1 MTLLVKTILPE
12 LDKNSAGKIEKNKGT
27 QMAIVNGYASLADVK
42 ASARI
47 TDTVDDA
54 LLELAVES
62 ASRLVDSY
70 TQRYFYNAG
79 TATRLFAPQ
88 DSYVT
93 EIDDLIS
100 LSVLQTSDGD
110 DFGTT
115 WAAKDYQLEP
125 LNGHVDG
132 LTGHPA
138 TRIRAVDDFL
148 FNVLDLEATVR
159 ITGVWGW
166 SAVPTAVK
174 QATVIQAARIFK
186 RNDSPTGI
194 VGFGDMGAV
203 RVGVQ
208 LDPDVKHLIDVYRKV
223 RFA

>member
-1 MTLLVKTILPE
+1 
-12 LDKNSAGKIEKNKGT
+12 
-27 QMAIVNGYASLADVK
+27 MAIVNGYCSLAEIK

-47 TDTVDDA
+47 SDSVDDS

-62 ASRLVDSY
+62 ASRMVDSY

-79 TATRLFAPQ
+79 TATRLFVPQ

-93 EIDDLIS
+93 EIDDSIS
-100 LSVLQTSDGD
+100 ISVLQTSDGD
-110 DFGTT
+110 TFGTT

-125 LNGHVDG
+125 LNGNVDG

-148 FNVLDLEATVR
+148 FTVLDGEATVR

-166 SAVPTAVK
+166 SAVPIAVK

-186 RNDSPTGI
+186 RNDSPLGI
-194 VGFGDMGAV
+194 AGFGELGAV

>member
-1 MTLLVKTILPE
+1 
-12 LDKNSAGKIEKNKGT
+12 
-27 QMAIVNGYASLADVK
+27 MAIVNGYCTLAEIK

-47 TDTVDDA
+47 TDSVDDT

-62 ASRLVDSY
+62 ASRMVDSY

-88 DSYVT
+88 DSYVA
-93 EIDDLIS
+93 EIDDLVS
-100 LSVLQTSDGD
+100 LTTLQTSDGD

-125 LNGHVDG
+125 LNGNVDG

-138 TRIRAVDDFL
+138 TRIRAVDDFI
-148 FNVLDLEATVR
+148 FNVLDGEATVKV
-159 ITGVWGW
+159 IGVWGW
-166 SAVPTAVK
+166 SAVPIAVK

-186 RNDSPTGI
+186 RNDSPLGI
-194 VGFGDMGAV
+194 AGFGEMGAV

>member
-1 MTLLVKTILPE
+1 
-12 LDKNSAGKIEKNKGT
+12 
-27 QMAIVNGYASLADVK
+27 MAIVNGYCSLAEIK

-47 TDTVDDA
+47 TDNVDDT

-62 ASRLVDSY
+62 AS
-70 TQRYFYNAG
+70 
-79 TATRLFAPQ
+79 ATRLFAPQ
-88 DSYVT
+88 DSYVA
-93 EIDDLIS
+93 EIDDLVS
-100 LSVLQTSDGD
+100 LTTLQTSDGD

-125 LNGHVDG
+125 LNGNVDG
-132 LTGHPA
+132 LTGHPS
-138 TRIRAVDDFL
+138 TRIRAVDDFI
-148 FNVLDLEATVR
+148 FNVLDGEATVR
-159 ITGVWGW
+159 VVGVWGW
-166 SAVPTAVK
+166 SAVPVAVK

-186 RNDSPTGI
+186 RNDSPLGI
-194 VGFGDMGAV
+194 AGFGEMGAV

>member
-1 MTLLVKTILPE
+1 L
-12 LDKNSAGKIEKNKGT
+12 
-27 QMAIVNGYASLADVK
+27 AIVNGYCSLAEVK

-62 ASRLVDSY
+62 ASRLVDTY

-79 TATRLFAPQ
+79 TATRLFVPL
-88 DSYVT
+88 DNYVT

-100 LSVLQTSDGD
+100 LSALETSDGD
-110 DFGTT
+110 EFGTT
-115 WAAKDYQLEP
+115 WDTKDYQLEP

-132 LTGHPA
+132 ITNHPA
-138 TRIRAVDDFL
+138 TRIRAVDDYL
-148 FNVLDLEATVR
+148 FNVLDKEATVR
-159 ITGVWGW
+159 VTGVYGW
-166 SAVPTAVK
+166 SAVPTAIK

-194 VGFGDMGAV
+194 VGFGDMGAI

>member
-1 MTLLVKTILPE
+1 LASDSTGHLP
-12 LDKNSAGKIEKNKGT
+12 SRIEENKGKNL
-27 QMAIVNGYASLADVK
+27 AIVNGYCSLAEVK

-47 TDTVDDA
+47 TDNVDDA

-70 TQRYFYNAG
+70 TQRNFYNAG
-79 TATRLFAPQ
+79 TATRLFVPQ

-93 EIDDLIS
+93 EIDDLIT
-100 LSVLQTSDGD
+100 LSTLQTSDGD
-110 DFGTT
+110 NFGTT

-125 LNGHVDG
+125 LNGVVDG
-132 LTGHPA
+132 LTGHPT

-148 FNVLDLEATVR
+148 FYMLEGEATVR

-186 RNDSPTGI
+186 RNDSPLGI
-194 VGFGDMGAV
+194 AGFGEMGAV

>member
-1 MTLLVKTILPE
+1 
-12 LDKNSAGKIEKNKGT
+12 
-27 QMAIVNGYASLADVK
+27 MAIVNGYASLSDVK

-47 TDTVDDA
+47 TDSVDDA

-79 TATRLFAPQ
+79 TATRIFAPL
-88 DSYVT
+88 DNYVA

-100 LSVLQTSDGD
+100 LTLLETSDGD
-110 DFGTT
+110 TFGTT

-132 LTGHPA
+132 LTNHPA

-148 FNVLDLEATVR
+148 FNLLDQEATVR
-159 ITGVWGW
+159 VTGVWGW

-174 QATVIQAARIFK
+174 QATVIQAARIFR
-186 RNDSPTGI
+186 RNDSPLGI
-194 VGFGDMGAV
+194 AGFGDMGAV

>member
-1 MTLLVKTILPE
+1 
-12 LDKNSAGKIEKNKGT
+12 
-27 QMAIVNGYASLADVK
+27 MAIVNGYCSLAEIK

-47 TDTVDDA
+47 TDNVDDT

-62 ASRLVDSY
+62 ASRMVDSY

-88 DSYVT
+88 DSYVA
-93 EIDDLIS
+93 EIDDLIT
-100 LSVLQTSDGD
+100 LTTLQTSDGD

-125 LNGHVDG
+125 LNGNVDG

-148 FNVLDLEATVR
+148 FNVLDGEATVR
-159 ITGVWGW
+159 VIGTWGW
-166 SAVPTAVK
+166 SAVPVAVK

-186 RNDSPTGI
+186 RNDSPLGI
-194 VGFGDMGAV
+194 AGFGDMGAI

>member
-1 MTLLVKTILPE
+1 
-12 LDKNSAGKIEKNKGT
+12 
-27 QMAIVNGYASLADVK
+27 MAIVNGYASLSEVK

-47 TDTVDDA
+47 TDNVDDA

-79 TATRLFAPQ
+79 TATRLYSPQ
-88 DSYVT
+88 DSYIT
-93 EIDDLIS
+93 EIDDLVT
-100 LSVLQTSDGD
+100 LTTLQTSDGD
-110 DFGTT
+110 NFGTT
-115 WAAKDYQLEP
+115 WASKDYQLEP
-125 LNGHVDG
+125 LNGIVDG
-132 LTGHPA
+132 LTGYPA

-148 FNVLDLEATVR
+148 FNFLDGEATVR

-166 SAVPTAVK
+166 SAVPVAIK
-174 QATVIQAARIFK
+174 QATVIQASRIFK
-186 RNDSPTGI
+186 RNDSPLGI
-194 VGFGDMGAV
+194 AGFGDMGAV

>member
-1 MTLLVKTILPE
+1 
-12 LDKNSAGKIEKNKGT
+12 
-27 QMAIVNGYASLADVK
+27 MAIVNGYCSLAEIK

-47 TDTVDDA
+47 TDNVDDT

-62 ASRLVDSY
+62 ASRMVDSY

-88 DSYVT
+88 DSYVA
-93 EIDDLIS
+93 EIDDLIT
-100 LSVLQTSDGD
+100 LTTLQTSDGD

-125 LNGHVDG
+125 LNGNVDG
-132 LTGHPA
+132 LTGHPT
-138 TRIRAVDDFL
+138 TRIRAVDDFI
-148 FNVLDLEATVR
+148 FNVLDGEATVR
-159 ITGVWGW
+159 VVGVWGW

-186 RNDSPTGI
+186 RNDSPLGI
-194 VGFGDMGAV
+194 AGFGEMGAI

>member
-1 MTLLVKTILPE
+1 
-12 LDKNSAGKIEKNKGT
+12 
-27 QMAIVNGYASLADVK
+27 MAIVNGYCSLAEIK

-47 TDTVDDA
+47 SDSVDDS

-62 ASRLVDSY
+62 ASRMVDSY

-88 DSYVT
+88 DSYVA

-100 LSVLQTSDGD
+100 LTTLQTSDGD

-125 LNGHVDG
+125 LNGNVDG

-138 TRIRAVDDFL
+138 TRIRAVDDFI
-148 FNVLDLEATVR
+148 FNVLDGEATVR
-159 ITGVWGW
+159 VVGVWGW
-166 SAVPTAVK
+166 SAVPIAVK

-186 RNDSPTGI
+186 RNDSPLGI
-194 VGFGDMGAV
+194 AGFGEMGAV

>member
-1 MTLLVKTILPE
+1 
-12 LDKNSAGKIEKNKGT
+12 
-27 QMAIVNGYASLADVK
+27 MAITNGYCSLAEVK

-47 TDTVDDA
+47 TDNVDDA

-70 TQRYFYNAG
+70 PQRYFYNAG

-88 DSYVT
+88 DSYVA
-93 EIDDLIS
+93 EIDDLIT
-100 LSVLQTSDGD
+100 LTTLQTSDGD

-125 LNGHVDG
+125 LNGNVDG

-138 TRIRAVDDFL
+138 TRIRAVDDFI
-148 FNVLDLEATVR
+148 FNVLDGEATVKV
-159 ITGVWGW
+159 IGVWGW

-186 RNDSPTGI
+186 RNDSPLGI
-194 VGFGDMGAV
+194 AGFGEMGAV

>member
-1 MTLLVKTILPE
+1 MP
-12 LDKNSAGKIEKNKGT
+12 
-27 QMAIVNGYASLADVK
+27 IVNGYASLADVK

-47 TDTVDDA
+47 PSADTVDDG

-88 DSYVT
+88 DNYVT

-100 LSVLQTSDGD
+100 LSVLQTSDGETFD
-110 DFGTT
+110 TT
-115 WAAKDYQLEP
+115 WDATDYQLEP

-138 TRIRAVDDFL
+138 TRIRAIDDFL
-148 FNVLDLEATVR
+148 FNLLDQEATVR
-159 ITGVWGW
+159 VTGVWGW
-166 SAVPTAVK
+166 SAVPTAVR

-186 RNDSPTGI
+186 RNDSPLGI
-194 VGFGDMGAV
+194 AGFGDMGAV

>member
-1 MTLLVKTILPE
+1 L
-12 LDKNSAGKIEKNKGT
+12 
-27 QMAIVNGYASLADVK
+27 AIVNGYCSLADVK

-47 TDTVDDA
+47 TDTVDDS

-79 TATRLFAPQ
+79 TATRIFVPL
-88 DSYVT
+88 DNYVT

-100 LSVLQTSDGD
+100 LSVLETSDGD
-110 DFGTT
+110 EYGTT
-115 WAAKDYQLEP
+115 WAGKDYQLEP
-125 LNGHVDG
+125 LNGNVDG
-132 LTGHPA
+132 LTNHPA

-159 ITGVWGW
+159 VTGVWGW

-194 VGFGDMGAV
+194 VGFGEMGAV

>member
-1 MTLLVKTILPE
+1 
-12 LDKNSAGKIEKNKGT
+12 
-27 QMAIVNGYASLADVK
+27 MAIVNGYCSLAEVK

-47 TDTVDDA
+47 TDGVDDT

-79 TATRLFAPQ
+79 TATRLFVPQ

-93 EIDDLIS
+93 ELDDLIT
-100 LSVLQTSDGD
+100 LTTLETSDGD
-110 DFGTT
+110 NFGTT

-125 LNGHVDG
+125 LNGVVDG
-132 LTGHPA
+132 LTSHPA
-138 TRIRAVDDFL
+138 TRVRAVDDFL
-148 FNVLDLEATVR
+148 FNILDGEATVR
-159 ITGVWGW
+159 VAGVWGW
-166 SAVPTAVK
+166 SAVPTAIK

-194 VGFGDMGAV
+194 VGFGEMGAV
-203 RVGVQ
+203 RVGAQ
-208 LDPDVKHLIDVYRKV
+208 LDPDVKHLIEPYRKV

>member
-1 MTLLVKTILPE
+1 L
-12 LDKNSAGKIEKNKGT
+12 
-27 QMAIVNGYASLADVK
+27 AIVNGYCSLADVK

-79 TATRLFAPQ
+79 TATRIFVPL
-88 DSYVT
+88 DNYVT

-100 LSVLQTSDGD
+100 LSVLETSDGD
-110 DFGTT
+110 DYGTT

-125 LNGHVDG
+125 LNGNVDG
-132 LTGHPA
+132 LTNHPA

-159 ITGVWGW
+159 VTGVWGW

-194 VGFGDMGAV
+194 VGFGDMGAI

>member
-1 MTLLVKTILPE
+1 
-12 LDKNSAGKIEKNKGT
+12 
-27 QMAIVNGYASLADVK
+27 MAIVNGYCSLAEIK

-62 ASRLVDSY
+62 ASRMVDSY

-88 DSYVT
+88 DSYVS
-93 EIDDLIS
+93 EIDDLIT
-100 LSVLQTSDGD
+100 LTTLQTSDGD
-110 DFGTT
+110 NFGTT

-125 LNGHVDG
+125 LNGNVDG
-132 LTGHPA
+132 LTGHPT
-138 TRIRAVDDFL
+138 TRIRAVDDFI
-148 FNVLDLEATVR
+148 FNVLDGEATVR
-159 ITGVWGW
+159 VVGVWGW
-166 SAVPTAVK
+166 SAVPVAVK

-186 RNDSPTGI
+186 RNDSPLGI
-194 VGFGDMGAV
+194 AGFGELGAV

>member
-1 MTLLVKTILPE
+1 
-12 LDKNSAGKIEKNKGT
+12 
-27 QMAIVNGYASLADVK
+27 MAIVNGYCSLAEIK

-47 TDTVDDA
+47 TDSVDDT

-62 ASRLVDSY
+62 ASRMVDSY

-88 DSYVT
+88 DSYVA
-93 EIDDLIS
+93 EIDDLVT
-100 LSVLQTSDGD
+100 LTTLETSDGD
-110 DFGTT
+110 NFGTT

-125 LNGHVDG
+125 LNGTADG
-132 LTGHPA
+132 LTGHPT
-138 TRIRAVDDFL
+138 TRIRAVDDFI
-148 FNVLDLEATVR
+148 FNVLSGEATVR
-159 ITGVWGW
+159 VTGVWGW
-166 SAVPTAVK
+166 SAVPVAVK

-186 RNDSPTGI
+186 RNDSPLGI
-194 VGFGDMGAV
+194 AGFGEMGAV

>member
-1 MTLLVKTILPE
+1 L
-12 LDKNSAGKIEKNKGT
+12 
-27 QMAIVNGYASLADVK
+27 AIVNGYCSLSDVK

-79 TATRLFAPQ
+79 TATRIFVPL
-88 DSYVT
+88 DNYVT

-100 LSVLQTSDGD
+100 LSVLETSDGD
-110 DFGTT
+110 EYGTT

-125 LNGHVDG
+125 LNGNVDG
-132 LTGHPA
+132 LTSHPA

-148 FNVLDLEATVR
+148 FNVLDKEATVR
-159 ITGVWGW
+159 VTGVWGW

-194 VGFGDMGAV
+194 VGFGDMGAI

>member
-1 MTLLVKTILPE
+1 
-12 LDKNSAGKIEKNKGT
+12 
-27 QMAIVNGYASLADVK
+27 MAIVNGYCSLAEIK

-47 TDTVDDA
+47 TDSVDDA

-62 ASRLVDSY
+62 ASRMVDSY

-88 DSYVT
+88 DSYVA
-93 EIDDLIS
+93 EIDDLIT
-100 LSVLQTSDGD
+100 LTTLQTSDGD
-110 DFGTT
+110 AFGTT

-125 LNGHVDG
+125 LNGNVDG
-132 LTGHPA
+132 LTNHPA
-138 TRIRAVDDFL
+138 TRIRAVDDFI
-148 FNVLDLEATVR
+148 FNVLDGEATVR
-159 ITGVWGW
+159 VIGVWGW

-174 QATVIQAARIFK
+174 QATIIQAARIFK
-186 RNDSPTGI
+186 RNDSPLGI
-194 VGFGDMGAV
+194 AGFGEMGAI

>member
-1 MTLLVKTILPE
+1 
-12 LDKNSAGKIEKNKGT
+12 
-27 QMAIVNGYASLADVK
+27 MAIVNGYCSLAEIK

-47 TDTVDDA
+47 SDSVDDTM
-54 LLELAVES
+54 LELAVES
-62 ASRLVDSY
+62 ASRMVDSY

-93 EIDDLIS
+93 ELDDLIT
-100 LSVLQTSDGD
+100 LTKLETSDGD
-110 DFGTT
+110 NFGTT

-125 LNGHVDG
+125 LNGTVDG

-138 TRIRAVDDFL
+138 TRVRAVDDFL
-148 FNVLDLEATVR
+148 FNLLDGEATVR
-159 ITGVWGW
+159 VQGVWGW
-166 SAVPTAVK
+166 SAVPVAVK
-174 QATVIQAARIFK
+174 QATILQAARIFK
-186 RNDSPTGI
+186 RNDSPLGI
-194 VGFGDMGAV
+194 AGFGEMGAI

>member
-1 MTLLVKTILPE
+1 
-12 LDKNSAGKIEKNKGT
+12 
-27 QMAIVNGYASLADVK
+27 MAIVNGYCSLADVK
-42 ASARI
+42 SSARI
-47 TDTVDDA
+47 SDNVDDGM
-54 LLELAVES
+54 LELAVES

-93 EIDDLIS
+93 EIDDLIT
-100 LSVLQTSDGD
+100 LTTLQTSDGETFD
-110 DFGTT
+110 TT
-115 WAAKDYQLEP
+115 WQAKDYQLEP
-125 LNGHVDG
+125 LNGVVDG
-132 LTGHPA
+132 LTGYPA
-138 TRIRAVDDFL
+138 TRIRAIDDFIFTHL
-148 FNVLDLEATVR
+148 TGEATVR

-186 RNDSPTGI
+186 RNDSPLGI
-194 VGFGDMGAV
+194 AGFGEMGAV

-223 RFA
+223 RFS

>member
-1 MTLLVKTILPE
+1 
-12 LDKNSAGKIEKNKGT
+12 
-27 QMAIVNGYASLADVK
+27 MAIVNGYCSLAEIK

-47 TDTVDDA
+47 TDTVDDG

-62 ASRLVDSY
+62 ASRMVDSY

-88 DSYVT
+88 DSYVS
-93 EIDDLIS
+93 EIDDLIT
-100 LSVLQTSDGD
+100 LTTLQTSDGD
-110 DFGTT
+110 NFGTT

-125 LNGHVDG
+125 LNGNVDG

-138 TRIRAVDDFL
+138 TRIRAVDDFI
-148 FNVLDLEATVR
+148 FNVLDGEATVR
-159 ITGVWGW
+159 VVGVWGW
-166 SAVPTAVK
+166 SAVPVAVK

-186 RNDSPTGI
+186 RNDSPLGI
-194 VGFGDMGAV
+194 AGFGEMGAV

>member
-1 MTLLVKTILPE
+1 MP
-12 LDKNSAGKIEKNKGT
+12 
-27 QMAIVNGYASLADVK
+27 IVNGYCSLAEIK

-47 TDTVDDA
+47 TDSVDDT

-62 ASRLVDSY
+62 ASRMVDSY

-88 DSYVT
+88 DSYVS
-93 EIDDLIS
+93 EIDDLIT
-100 LSVLQTSDGD
+100 LTTLQTSDGD

-115 WAAKDYQLEP
+115 WAANDYQLEP
-125 LNGHVDG
+125 LNGNVDG

-148 FNVLDLEATVR
+148 FNVLDGEATVR
-159 ITGVWGW
+159 VVGVWGW
-166 SAVPTAVK
+166 SAVPVAVK
-174 QATVIQAARIFK
+174 QATIIQAARIFK
-186 RNDSPTGI
+186 RNDSPLGI
-194 VGFGDMGAV
+194 AGFGEMGAI

>member
-1 MTLLVKTILPE
+1 
-12 LDKNSAGKIEKNKGT
+12 
-27 QMAIVNGYASLADVK
+27 MAIVNGYCSLAEIK

-47 TDTVDDA
+47 TDSVDDT

-62 ASRLVDSY
+62 ASRMVDSY

-88 DSYVT
+88 DSYVS
-93 EIDDLIS
+93 EIDDLIT
-100 LSVLQTSDGD
+100 LTTLETSDGD
-110 DFGTT
+110 NFGTT

-125 LNGHVDG
+125 LNGNVDG

-148 FNVLDLEATVR
+148 FNVLDGEATVR
-159 ITGVWGW
+159 VVGVWGW

-186 RNDSPTGI
+186 RNDSPLGI
-194 VGFGDMGAV
+194 AGFGEMGAV

>member
-1 MTLLVKTILPE
+1 
-12 LDKNSAGKIEKNKGT
+12 
-27 QMAIVNGYASLADVK
+27 MAIVNGYCSLAEVK

-47 TDTVDDA
+47 TDNVDDA

-79 TATRLFAPQ
+79 TATRLFVPL
-88 DSYVT
+88 DNYVT

-125 LNGHVDG
+125 LNGNVDG

-159 ITGVWGW
+159 VTGVWGW
-166 SAVPTAVK
+166 SAVPTAIK

-186 RNDSPTGI
+186 RNDSPLGI
-194 VGFGDMGAV
+194 AGFGEMGAV

>member
-1 MTLLVKTILPE
+1 
-12 LDKNSAGKIEKNKGT
+12 
-27 QMAIVNGYASLADVK
+27 MAIVNGYCTLAEIK

-47 TDTVDDA
+47 SDSVDDS

-62 ASRLVDSY
+62 ASRMVDSY

-79 TATRLFAPQ
+79 TATRIFAPQ

-93 EIDDLIS
+93 EIDDLVS

-110 DFGTT
+110 SFGTT

-125 LNGHVDG
+125 LNGVVDG
-132 LTGHPA
+132 LTGYPS
-138 TRIRAVDDFL
+138 TRIRAVDDFI
-148 FNVLDLEATVR
+148 FNMLDGEATVR

-166 SAVPTAVK
+166 SAVPVAVK

-186 RNDSPTGI
+186 RNDSPLGI
-194 VGFGDMGAV
+194 AGFGEMGAV

-208 LDPDVKHLIDVYRKV
+208 LDPDVKHLIDSYRKV